1 MELRK
6 ASKQYHLNKMCKQT
20 NNQVCNMAE
29 LVTEV
34 VTINILVNQNRT
46 REEECAKYSINE
58 C

>member
-1 MELRK
+1 
-6 ASKQYHLNKMCKQT
+6 MCKQT